1 MCIRDSGYTTITA
14 KQLAA
19 YLRGEEELPKKP
31 VILTIDDGKYG
42 VYKYMY
48 PLLKEYHMT
57 AVLAV
62 IGEEIDSASENLEER
77 AKDPAPFCTWDEIKE
92 MSLSGTV
99 EIVSHSYEK
108 HRYNY
113 NGHRGANIGQSEE
126 EEVFFQA
133 AKMDFQKMD
142 TKLKEITGK
151 GAVAFSYPYSYRS
164 DPVSYTHLD
173 VYKRQPMR
181 RDCSPME
188 MQIRKVRILTLWQ
201 TLSVK
206 GILLK

>member
-1 MCIRDSGYTTITA
+1 M
-14 KQLAA
+14 
-19 YLRGEEELPKKP
+19 
-31 VILTIDDGKYG
+31 
-42 VYKYMY
+42 
-48 PLLKEYHMT
+48 
-57 AVLAV
+57 

-164 DPVSYTHLD
+164 DRSDRVWMECGYDILFAGDDDGVRSSCYNYYVDGAGINYYSALTRRITRMTGTPI
-173 VYKRQPMR
+173 RQYIEEAIVH
-181 RDCSPME
+181 D
-188 MQIRKVRILTLWQ
+188 Q
-201 TLSVK
+201 
-206 GILLK
+206 G